1 MARILHDLYSIVFKI
16 FILHLERVLR
26 DMVPLVR
33 ILHYLYLVVA
43 NRSYG
48 VVVIVFVFV
57 WCGICIWILHDLYF
71 VFAGRS
77 SSVVVFVFVFVW
89 CGICIRILHD
99 LYLVLAGRSYGVVG
113 ARHFVTT
120 EESSSCFWNC
130 QELRQ
135 S

>member
-57 WCGICIWILHDLYF
+57 WCGICI
-71 VFAGRS
+71 
-77 SSVVVFVFVFVW
+77 
-89 CGICIRILHD
+89 RILHD

-113 ARHFVTT
+113 ERHFVTT